1 MSSRGLCVSFN
12 GISCKNPT
20 YLIRE
25 RPWGLSELTL
35 TFLLCLMSMEVVEVS
50 DTTTNTSWTI
60 LQRGIAFKKG
70 GEGLKN
76 PPARRKRKREKVQ
89 TSLTTTISKREGIEP
104 LSFQIFSKKWV
115 QCPQIY

>member
-76 PPARRKRKREKVQ
+76 PPARSVLTFINLEINLRDKKKEK
-89 TSLTTTISKREGIEP
+89 EGEGTN
-104 LSFQIFSKKWV
+104 LSHNYYFKERGD
-115 QCPQIY
+115 